1 MNRKKHNTQQTAR
14 ARSHTANQLP
24 WEKKQHVHVHAVR
37 HKRVRRERNAQLQ
50 QRQRRNV
57 LNVNCM
63 WIVNAF
69 EFMFVLYDMYMYFFP
84 LYFFNLG
91 GTRLCECMCVC
102 ALLNDVWGFRQ
113 RKLYMLYALYF
124 IHTFHPLNEI
134 AGSISFMFWE
144 EAICIEVESVRK
156 KLKLSLFKVTK
167 SPIFDKRL
175 LYFKPPSWVL

>member
-1 MNRKKHNTQQTAR
+1 MN
-14 ARSHTANQLP
+14 
-24 WEKKQHVHVHAVR
+24 AVR

-91 GTRLCECMCVC
+91 DTRLCECMCVRAFEWC
-102 ALLNDVWGFRQ
+102 LRIPV
-113 RKLYMLYALYF
+113 KETLYALCF

-134 AGSISFMFWE
+134 VGSISFMFWE
-144 EAICIEVESVRK
+144 EAICIEMERERERSWNWVY
-156 KLKLSLFKVTK
+156 LTW
-167 SPIFDKRL
+167 PNL
-175 LYFKPPSWVL
+175 LYLVGHSYILLRRVPKIINISYIFWIWNASRKYCSVENTRKIENLNWVVV